1 MIQALASE
9 WGHRYDV
16 VDSHLTAVP
25 APRSGHASGGS
36 NIQPDD
42 DLPAPDP
49 A

>member
-25 APRSGHASGGS
+25 PPRSGQASSGS
-36 NIQPDD
+36 NALPDD
-42 DLPAPDP
+42 ERPASDP

>member
-25 APRSGHASGGS
+25 APRAGQSSGGS
-36 NIQPDD
+36 NTQPDD
-42 DLPAPDP
+42 DLPSPDL